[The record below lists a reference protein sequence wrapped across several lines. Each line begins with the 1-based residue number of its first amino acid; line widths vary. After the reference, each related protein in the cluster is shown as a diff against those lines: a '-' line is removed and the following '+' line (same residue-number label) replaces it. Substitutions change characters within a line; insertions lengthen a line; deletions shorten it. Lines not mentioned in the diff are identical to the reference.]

1 MTIRSIAGLAL
12 GAALLAAQ
20 PALAA
25 CEFRKLGELAFDPR
39 EAPTVDIVVGGKKG
53 RLLIN
58 TGSYATT
65 LTRDGA
71 ALLGVK
77 GGFRADT
84 RTATAGGEVTHTVA
98 TLINAQVGG
107 AFYLDRMDVLVLDEG
122 GVTGG
127 DIVGSLGQ
135 DVLAASDVEFDLAAG
150 RIAFFTPK
158 GCQRDSLAYW
168 SQKFS
173 VAPTRRPSM
182 DRSQLMT
189 TVKINGRP
197 MPAQIVTGGFSI
209 VDRASAKTAGVDPT
223 TPGVES
229 IGTID
234 FGGPREAW
242 MATFDSFAVGDEEIR
257 NVKLPFASLFNDMRL
272 STTGTLIGKKVDDVP
287 SVLLGLDF
295 LRSHRVLIANSQGK
309 MYFTYNGGTVF
320 AKPKPNEAI
329 PLTTLK

>member
-1 MTIRSIAGLAL
+1 MTKTIAAAILAVGALAL
-12 GAALLAAQ
+12 AQ
-20 PALAA
+20 PAQAA
-25 CEFRKLGELAFDPR
+25 CEFRKLGELSFDPR

-58 TGSYATT
+58 AGAYATT

-71 ALLGVK
+71 ALLGIK
-77 GGFRADT
+77 GGFRANT

-98 TLINAQVGG
+98 TLLNAQVGG

-122 GVTGG
+122 VVTGG

-135 DVLAASDVEFDLAAG
+135 DVLAASDVEFDLASG
-150 RIAFFTPK
+150 RIAFFAPK
-158 GCQRDSLAYW
+158 DCARTFLAYW
-168 SQKFS
+168 DAKAMT
-173 VAPTRRPSM
+173 APTRRPSV

-189 TVKINGRP
+189 MIKLNGRP

-209 VDRASAKTAGVDPT
+209 VDRASAKTAGVDPA

-229 IGTID
+229 IGAIN

-242 MATFDSFAVGDEEIR
+242 MGTFDSFAIGDEEIK
-257 NVKLPFASLFNDMRL
+257 NVKLPFASLFNDMKL
-272 STTGTLIGKKVDDVP
+272 ATTGTLIGKKVDDIP

-295 LRSHRVLIANSQGK
+295 LRAHRVLIANSQGK
-309 MYFTYNGGTVF
+309 MYFTFNGGTVF
-320 AKPKPNEAI
+320 ARPKPTDVI
-329 PLTTLK
+329 PLTTLR